1 MTISRQERWL
11 IKIRRKGKEKMR
23 AESDREKSGARS
35 FMGQHVESNVQATVV
50 SGETLPRES
59 LDDFAQL

>member
-1 MTISRQERWL
+1 
-11 IKIRRKGKEKMR
+11 MR

-35 FMGQHVESNVQATVV
+35 FMGHHVESNVQATVV

-59 LDDFAQL
+59 LDDLAQR